1 MAVGKTTLEMVF
13 FSIAKSMEYEFE
25 DGCLYSGDTLENQ
38 LMGFRENAS
47 NAVSPAVGD
56 EFGWVRDEQY
66 RFFRHKS

>member
-1 MAVGKTTLEMVF
+1 MAVGKTTLEMVIYP
-13 FSIAKSMEYEFE
+13 IAKSMEYEFE

-56 EFGWVRDEQY
+56 EFGRLRVKQR
-66 RFFRHKS
+66 RLIRHKS